1 MTIEAAPLAGG
12 ARVSLRRTF
21 QALRHR
27 DFRLYWAALIV
38 SLLGLSF
45 QTVAQQWLVY
55 RLTGSALQ
63 LGIVG
68 FIPAL
73 LSAPGSILGGLLAD
87 RVSRRRLVLI
97 TQSAMVGPP
106 VGLALVIWSG
116 QVQVWHII
124 AAASLLGFVAAIDLS
139 VRTAMIPQ
147 LVAPQDLLNA
157 QSLSSLV
164 YQMAR
169 IVGPALAG
177 LAIARVGEAVCFLI
191 NGLSYLAMVGAM
203 AAMQLGPEAAVRERA
218 RRKGLVG
225 SLLEGI
231 RYTLRD
237 RLVLGLFVVL
247 AVQGLFL
254 YPLVTLL
261 PVFAKDILGGGAQS
275 FGWLTTATGVGSLLG
290 ALAVANLGPGR
301 RGKMLIA
308 GGLILPF
315 VLAAFAWSRWLPLS
329 VPMLMLWG
337 AGIVL
342 ITTVTATTLLTV
354 VPDKVRGRVNSLGL
368 LVYFGTM
375 YAGGVPAGYL
385 AQLSSA
391 PVALTLSGVFAL
403 VSMLGVLLFLPQ
415 VARVE

>member
-139 VRTAMIPQ
+139 VRTAMMPQ

-203 AAMQLGPEAAVRERA
+203 AAMQLRPEAAVRERA

-247 AVQGLFL
+247 AVQGLFRYRRWL
-254 YPLVTLL
+254 
-261 PVFAKDILGGGAQS
+261 AAGRAGGCQPRAGAARQDVDS
-275 FGWLTTATGVGSLLG
+275 RRTDP
-290 ALAVANLGPGR
+290 AVC
-301 RGKMLIA
+301 A
-308 GGLILPF
+308 GGLR
-315 VLAAFAWSRWLPLS
+315 VVALAAALRSHAHAVGGGHCADHHGYRHHAADRGARQGARAGEQPGPAGVFWHHVCRRRAGRLPGPALERARGSDTFGGFRAGEYVWCSALFAPG
-329 VPMLMLWG
+329 G
-337 AGIVL
+337 AGG
-342 ITTVTATTLLTV
+342 
-354 VPDKVRGRVNSLGL
+354 VRGRRR
-368 LVYFGTM
+368 
-375 YAGGVPAGYL
+375 AAEQAPA
-385 AQLSSA
+385 SA
-391 PVALTLSGVFAL
+391 MIQAPGQK
-403 VSMLGVLLFLPQ
+403 PP
-415 VARVE
+415 